1 MKKNFFAIIVFVV
14 LFTFSLCSAEADH
27 VTLPVGFIPS
37 VQFAPFYAGIE
48 NGFFAEEGIDLEL
61 DYNMEI
67 DLVALVGAGRMSFGI
82 CSGEQVL
89 LGREQGLPLVYISN
103 WYQNYPVG
111 VVALA
116 DSGISGMED
125 LKGKTVGIPVLSGA
139 SYIGFEAMLRKAG
152 MTDSDVKLEV
162 VGYTQSE
169 TLVMGKIDAAVIYTT
184 NEPEQLKALG
194 YDINLFS
201 VADVTTMVGN
211 GLFTSEQMIRE
222 NPDLV
227 TRMTRAFVRSVAWT
241 RENPDEA
248 FEICKKYV
256 TGLADA
262 EDMEL
267 QKQVL
272 YRSAEFYD
280 AGSAG
285 IGRSDPAAWENM
297 GGLLKEMGMIS
308 SDMDITPA
316 FINDFVPEN

>member
-1 MKKNFFAIIVFVV
+1 MKKRFAVILLGLI
-14 LFTFSLCSAEADH
+14 LFTFSLCSAADQ

-37 VQFAPFYAGIE
+37 VQFAPFYVGLE
-48 NGFFAEEGIDLEL
+48 NGFFADEGIDLEL

-89 LGREQGLPLVYISN
+89 LGREQGLPLVYIAN

-116 DSGISGMED
+116 DSGIKGMED
-125 LKGKTVGIPVLSGA
+125 LKGKKVGIPTLSGA

-162 VGYTQSE
+162 IGYTQSE
-169 TLVMGKIDAAVIYTT
+169 ALVMGRIDAAVIYTT

-194 YDINLFS
+194 YDISLFS
-201 VADVTTMVGN
+201 VSDVTTMVGN
-211 GLFTSEQMIRE
+211 GLVTNEKMIRE

-227 TRMTRAFVRSVAWT
+227 SRLTSAFVRSIVWT
-241 RENPDEA
+241 RENTDEA

-272 YRSAEFYD
+272 YRSADFYD
-280 AGSAG
+280 AGPNG
-285 IGRSDPAAWENM
+285 FGFSDPDAWENM
-297 GGLLKEMGMIS
+297 GELLTEMGMLS
-308 SDMDITPA
+308 GKKDVSDA
-316 FINDFVPEN
+316 FVNAFVPVN

>member
-1 MKKNFFAIIVFVV
+1 MKKFLTAIMLIIVF
-14 LFTFSLCSAEADH
+14 FSFSLCSAEADH
-27 VTLPVGFIPS
+27 VVLPVGFIPS
-37 VQFAPFYAGIE
+37 VQFAPLYAGME

-116 DSGISGMED
+116 DSGISNMED
-125 LKGKTVGIPVLSGA
+125 LRGKTVGTPVLSGA

-152 MTDSDVKLEV
+152 MSDSDVKLEV

-194 YDINLFS
+194 YDINLFT

-211 GLFTSEQMIRE
+211 GLFTSEQMIKE

-227 TRMTRAFVRSVAWT
+227 GRMTRAFVRSIAWT
-241 RENPDEA
+241 RENTDEA

-272 YRSAEFYD
+272 YRSADFYD
-280 AGSAG
+280 AGPNG
-285 IGRSDPAAWENM
+285 YGRSDAAAWENM
-297 GGLLKEMGMIS
+297 GSLLTEMGMIGKNT
-308 SDMDITPA
+308 DISAA
-316 FINDFVPEN
+316 FTNEFVPVD